1 MKFSLS
7 GREGGDAPC
16 VVVSAGLGG
25 LAAFWRPQIAALEE
39 AGFRVLAFDQ
49 RGTGQ
54 NRDGALPN
62 PYSIG
67 HMARDMAGVME
78 AAGVARAHILGHALG
93 GLVALELAR
102 ARPELVLSIVP
113 VNAWPRADRH
123 TENCF
128 DLRLRVLETQG
139 PEGYTRLQPLFLHT
153 APYLSAHA
161 EHVAEEVRRGVAG
174 FQGEATLRARIA
186 ALRAFDIS
194 DALPGI
200 RAPAL
205 VAASRDDL
213 LVPHTASAALAAG
226 LPNAEL
232 WLTDFGGHAFT
243 VENPAPFN
251 AKLLE
256 FLARV

>member
-1 MKFSLS
+1 MNFSLS
-7 GREGGDAPC
+7 GPADGPC

-25 LAAFWRPQIAALEE
+25 LAAFWKPQIAALEA

-49 RGTGQ
+49 RGTGA
-54 NRDGALPN
+54 NREALPE
-62 PYSIG
+62 PYSIAR
-67 HMARDMAGVME
+67 MADDVAEAMD

-93 GLVALELAR
+93 GLVALDFAR
-102 ARPELVLSIVP
+102 TRPDRALSIIP
-113 VNAWPRADRH
+113 VNAWAKADRH
-123 TENCF
+123 SEHCF

-139 PEGYTRLQPLFLHT
+139 PEGYVRWQPLFLHT

-161 EHVAEEVRRGVAG
+161 EHVAEEVQRGIAG

-186 ALRAFDIS
+186 ALRAFDIR

-200 RAPAL
+200 HVPAL

-213 LVPHTASAALAAG
+213 LVPHTASEALAAA
-226 LPNAEL
+226 LSRAEL

-243 VENPAPFN
+243 VERPGPFN
-251 AKLLE
+251 ERLLG
-256 FLARV
+256 FLRAL